1 MYPHE
6 VGCIKVRVS
15 ILSPADLRDNVA
27 VFINVNMVG
36 GAPLQLLPSSFC
48 GIFHN
53 VNVKKVM

>member
-36 GAPLQLLPSSFC
+36 GASLQLLPSSFC